1 MAEFEKPEAPP
12 GGGSDGRVVP
22 FPMTGR
28 ARQIRHTVEMVMNR
42 NGNAA
47 DRYWKQTIAGLRSQ
61 MAGSGIDEDVIEQ
74 ELRAFARAVFARI
87 HELHEEDAV
96 KER

>member
-1 MAEFEKPEAPP
+1 MPESEKMETLSGVPD
-12 GGGSDGRVVP
+12 GSVVP

-28 ARQIRHTVEMVMNR
+28 AHQIRQTVDAVMNR

-47 DRYWKQTIAGLRSQ
+47 DRYWKQTIAELRSG
-61 MAGSGIDEDVIEQ
+61 MAASGVDDHLIDQ
-74 ELRAFARAVFARI
+74 ELRAFAKAVFARI

-96 KER
+96 KGV